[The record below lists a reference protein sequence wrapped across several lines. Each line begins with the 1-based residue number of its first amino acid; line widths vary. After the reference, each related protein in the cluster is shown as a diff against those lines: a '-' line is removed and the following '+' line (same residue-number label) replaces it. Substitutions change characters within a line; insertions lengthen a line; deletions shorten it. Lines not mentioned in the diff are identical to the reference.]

1 MSQNYNNFF
10 WDAYKDLS
18 GEEPTEE
25 RVAFLNFLCQILVN
39 FEEDPIE
46 PPSSAVL
53 GLTAN
58 CGASFT
64 QCASAALNCITDK
77 HFLFTKICDFINKN
91 SGLRYSNIIE
101 SYKLRAEK
109 IPGFG
114 HPSIKGEDKRV
125 IELISRAKDLDV
137 ETPRLSFMLVL
148 GKQIEPEL
156 NIGGAVAAVLMDLGL
171 PRESAIYFPLVSRI
185 FGWLK
190 IYNKIKKNN
199 KPLMSAHKFLEKHKD
214 IFNE

>member
-1 MSQNYNNFF
+1 MSQDYDSFF
-10 WDAYKDLS
+10 HNAYENLS
-18 GEEPTEE
+18 GQEATKE
-25 RVAFLNFLCQILVN
+25 RVQFLNFLCGLLIN

-53 GLTAN
+53 GLAAN

-77 HFLFTKICDFINKN
+77 HFLFTSICDFIDKN
-91 SGLRYSNIIE
+91 SRERHSNIIE
-101 SYKLRAEK
+101 SHKLQAKK

-114 HPSIKGEDKRV
+114 HPSIKGEDDRV
-125 IELISRAKDLDV
+125 IELISRSKKLDI
-137 ETPRLSFMLVL
+137 ETKRLTFMLVL
-148 GKQIEPEL
+148 GKKIEPEL
-156 NIGGAVAAVLMDLGL
+156 NIGGAVAAILMDLGL

-190 IYNKIKKNN
+190 IYNKIRKIN
-199 KPLMSAHKFLEKHKD
+199 KPLMSSHKFLEKHKD

>member
-1 MSQNYNNFF
+1 MSQNCSSFF
-10 WDAYKDLS
+10 SSVYQDLS
-18 GEEPTEE
+18 GKEPTKK
-25 RVAFLNFLCQILVN
+25 RVDFLNFLCEILIN
-39 FEEDPIE
+39 FEDDPIE

-58 CGASFT
+58 CGASFP
-64 QCASAALNCITDK
+64 QCASAALNCVTDK
-77 HFLFTKICDFINKN
+77 HFLFTKICDFIEKN
-91 SGLRYSNIIE
+91 LDSRYSNIIE
-101 SYKLRAEK
+101 GHRLRAEK

-125 IELISRAKDLDV
+125 MELMKRAKKLDV
-137 ETPRLSFMLVL
+137 ETPRLSFMFVL

-171 PRESAIYFPLVSRI
+171 PRESAIYFPLVSRM

-199 KPLMSAHKFLEKHKD
+199 KPLMSAHNFLEKNKD